1 MSDHRCRLRAHPYAS
16 HYFKSP
22 VHRTRNKCMLG
33 SDGKFDISGVGLYYA
48 TIVKSCATVVRRPI
62 LSHALSRLRRRN
74 KHRFEG
80 DLRSFG
86 ECTLPNHFYRTV
98 ISFTASITAGTLV
111 PAVLISGVVPLRHL
125 RHVPPPPDGVAT
137 LVNSLQNRV
146 KSITLCVILNAK
158 NGK

>member
-80 DLRSFG
+80 DPLANALF
-86 ECTLPNHFYRTV
+86 FRTV
-98 ISFTASITAGTLV
+98 IILRCQSHTRMVVRECFKGEEASQWKRQKFD
-111 PAVLISGVVPLRHL
+111 PSPHQNPLTDLH
-125 RHVPPPPDGVAT
+125 
-137 LVNSLQNRV
+137 
-146 KSITLCVILNAK
+146 K
-158 NGK
+158 NWQA